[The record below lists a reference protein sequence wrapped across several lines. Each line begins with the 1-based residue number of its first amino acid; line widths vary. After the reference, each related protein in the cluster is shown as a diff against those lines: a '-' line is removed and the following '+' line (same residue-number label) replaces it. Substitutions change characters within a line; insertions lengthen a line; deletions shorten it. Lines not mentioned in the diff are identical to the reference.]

1 MIRVQASVRNKTSYQ
16 LQEIQNNGDFN
27 TIEVYFLLSQ
37 RISVTETRAAKE
49 ASHTRVY
56 TPVYFSDILWVYI
69 LQCPPLLTCVF
80 FLRNKE

>member
-37 RISVTETRAAKE
+37 RISVTETRADKE

-56 TPVYFSDILWVYI
+56 TPVL
-69 LQCPPLLTCVF
+69 
-80 FLRNKE
+80 FL